1 MSELPSTPPPPAPP
15 SPPPPPPPPAA
26 PRPPRGNEFDF
37 AKPFTFVFEDPRWTQ
52 KILMGGLFY
61 LAGFVIVGWFF
72 ILGYCARL
80 ARNVVAGET
89 HPMPEW
95 EELGEFFNEGLRLFG
110 VVLVYVVP
118 MIALMGFFIVPL
130 ILADASGNRALRE
143 LSGGMAGCLACLI
156 MPLSLAIA
164 FFMPASLLFA
174 SVEQRFNAAFDFSRI
189 WAFIKANLGNYLLAL
204 VVYLIARTLAGFGI
218 ILLCIG
224 VIFTGFWSFLITTHG
239 YAQAYRLA
247 KK

>member
-1 MSELPSTPPPPAPP
+1 MSDLPSTLP
-15 SPPPPPPPPAA
+15 PPPPPPPPAA
-26 PRPPRGNEFDF
+26 PRPGNEFDF
-37 AKPFTFVFEDPRWTQ
+37 AKPFTFVFEDQRWVN

-61 LAGFVIVGWFF
+61 LAGFLIIGWFF

-80 ARNVVAGET
+80 ARNVVAGEAV
-89 HPMPEW
+89 PLPEW
-95 EELGEFFNEGLRLFG
+95 DDLGEFFSEGLRLFA
-110 VVLVYVVP
+110 VVLVYIVP

-130 ILADASGNRALRE
+130 IMAEASGNRALRE

-189 WAFIKANLGNYLLAL
+189 WPFIKNNIGNYLLAL
-204 VVYLIARTLAGFGI
+204 VVYLIARTLSGVGI
-218 ILLCIG
+218 VLLCIG
-224 VIFTGFWSFLITTHG
+224 VVFTGFWSFLITTHG

-247 KK
+247 RK